1 MKRFI
6 TMLFGLIF
14 LCGCQKEAAKNT
26 WVVATNAT
34 YAPYVS
40 MKDGEIV
47 GFDVDIAKI
56 IAEKLH
62 KKILIK
68 DMGFDS
74 LILALQQD
82 KVDMIIG
89 GISITPSR
97 EKEIYLIP
105 YQGTPVKRFTLVL
118 GEKPNFSIE
127 KFEDL
132 AGLNIAVQTGTIQQ
146 TFLERY
152 PEIII
157 NSLEGNTETL
167 MNVQYKKS
175 FAALVE
181 PVIAQEMQLKF
192 PHLTLIDLP
201 LPAEF
206 WVLGNGIGI
215 SKRHAEKKEMV
226 MQLVE
231 KMREEGILQELEN
244 KWFSGENHD

>member
-1 MKRFI
+1 MKKFI
-6 TMLFGLIF
+6 TMVFGIIF
-14 LCGCQKEAAKNT
+14 LCGCQKETADNT

-40 MKDGEIV
+40 IKDGKIV
-47 GFDVDIAKI
+47 GFDMDVAKI

-62 KKILIK
+62 KKIEIK

-74 LILALQQD
+74 LILALQQN

-97 EKEIYLIP
+97 EKEIFLIP
-105 YQGTPVKRFTLVL
+105 YQGKPVTHFTLVL
-118 GEKPNFSIE
+118 WEKPNRSIE

-132 AGLNIAVQTGTIQQ
+132 VGLHIAVQTGTIQQ

-152 PEIII
+152 PSIKID
-157 NSLEGNTETL
+157 SLEGNTETL

-201 LPAEF
+201 LPEEF
-206 WVLGNGIGI
+206 WALGNGIGVAKNNPE
-215 SKRHAEKKEMV
+215 KRDRVAQLIED
-226 MQLVE
+226 MQ
-231 KMREEGILQELEN
+231 KEGILAQLEQ
-244 KWFSGENHD
+244 KWLKVQTHD